1 MSTQMKNCSA
11 CGENIASSAKV
22 CPHCGAKNSK
32 PFFKKWWVWAI
43 VIVILMIVLFS
54 SSEEETAPVTTETTV
69 TQEDKTET
77 EETPQLA
84 ENTIADTYLSIAQNA
99 STTFNLNEKAKAF
112 MKEHSNYFPGSSDI
126 QGAISDF
133 VDYEITYAHL
143 TKSINKYG
151 DKLIHV
157 SGDVIDISESD
168 DGSLTYLHLSD
179 FDGNNFII
187 YYLGSLDNIF
197 EGNFTWGYALPLDII
212 SFENMGGSYTE
223 AVVCAG
229 CYIDNSVQ
237 EY

>member
-1 MSTQMKNCSA
+1 MSTEMKNCST
-11 CGENIASSAKV
+11 CGENIASSAKI
-22 CPHCGAKNSK
+22 CPHCGAKNKKSI
-32 PFFKKWWVWAI
+32 FKKWWIWAI
-43 VIVILMIVLFS
+43 IIVILLVAVVGS
-54 SSEEETAPVTTETTV
+54 SGNETTSV
-69 TQEDKTET
+69 PSQTEIT
-77 EETPQLA
+77 ENNQTNNAEEPSVS
-84 ENTIADTYLSIAQNA
+84 ENTIADTYVSVSASA
-99 STTFNLNEKAKAF
+99 STPFNINEKAKTF
-112 MKEHSNYFPGSSDI
+112 MKEHKEYFPGNSDI

-143 TKSINKYG
+143 TKNINKYG
-151 DKLIHV
+151 DKLIHI

-179 FDGNNFII
+179 FDGNNYII

-197 EGNFTWGYALPLDII
+197 EGNYTWGYALPLDVI